1 MWRLR
6 FRNIKNKN
14 ENLFHI
20 YVSCDNGGLAAAM
33 FQGELSE
40 QETAEGK
47 KMPPGCSSTQ
57 HPLECSQGSGLD
69 IHLVASAL
77 TKFTQNLRL

>member
-20 YVSCDNGGLAAAM
+20 YVSCDNCGLAAAM

-47 KMPPGCSSTQ
+47 KNATWLFFHPTSPGMFPRLWVRHPFSSIS
-57 HPLECSQGSGLD
+57 PD
-69 IHLVASAL
+69 
-77 TKFTQNLRL
+77 